1 MFDKMFTFVFDVD
14 GTLCPIKGED
24 ESYSD
29 LVPYADMVEKLREY
43 KAQGARIVL
52 YTSRNMRTYKGD
64 LSLILE
70 HTKPELEAW
79 LAKWDIPYDEIVYG
93 KLWPGHKG
101 LYVDDRSVRPD
112 EFLKYSVEE
121 LQELCEASRPAAWH
135 AGDAP
140 APVAGCSEAGAEA
153 DETPELID
161 VVITMGGLGSRF
173 RKAGY
178 TVPKYMIEAKGKTL
192 FEWSLISLEGYLDRV
207 DKFVFLA
214 MEDETV
220 DVEGFVRGKCAE
232 LGIENYELILLD
244 HLTDGQATTALLANK
259 YWDPSHAL
267 LVYNIDTYVEAGEMN
282 WQELKGDGFI
292 PCFQADGDHW
302 SFVRLDGEGRVV
314 EIKEKQ
320 RISPYCTLGAYY
332 FRTCQLYEDLYH
344 EYYDVPRDDLV
355 NGEKYIAPLYDY
367 LLSKGGDIYISD
379 IAPERVHVLGT
390 PEELEAF
397 LKEGDA

>member
-1 MFDKMFTFVFDVD
+1 MFDDMFSFVFDVD

-24 ESYSD
+24 ESYAD

-93 KLWPGHKG
+93 KFWPGHRG
-101 LYVDDRSVRPD
+101 LYVDDRAVRPD

-121 LQELCEASRPAAWH
+121 LEDMCEKSRC
-135 AGDAP
+135 DKN
-140 APVAGCSEAGAEA
+140 
-153 DETPELID
+153 ID

-192 FEWSLISLEGYLDRV
+192 FEWSLISLEGYTDRV
-207 DKFVFLA
+207 DKYVFLA

-232 LGIENYELILLD
+232 LGITNYELILLD
-244 HLTDGQATTALLANK
+244 HLTDGQATTALLANQ
-259 YWDPSHAL
+259 YWDPAHAL

-302 SFVRLDGEGRVV
+302 SFVRLDDAGRVV

-332 FRTCQLYEDLYH
+332 FKTCELYETLYH